1 MDRVVIGAVREHAPM
16 PEVLKVGADSKPKAV
31 AGALAAVLR
40 ERGSVELQAGGG
52 GGGDQAGKGV
62 ALTPGFLAPQ
72 RLHNLAISPLPQGI
86 VYGEGKK
93 ATTVLGPGPL

>member
-40 ERGSVELQAGGG
+40 ERGSVELQAGWAGG
-52 GGGDQAGKGV
+52 GSHGGKRQAT
-62 ALTPGFLAPQ
+62 TPGLVG
-72 RLHNLAISPLPQGI
+72 PQGL
-86 VYGEGKK
+86 
-93 ATTVLGPGPL
+93 ALWASSPFSQVLDDRGGRKRLTGHG